1 MACAECQL
9 RSTSGDKCPWESYHG
24 SMQKKTKVKVERLSP
39 ADIERELNAFE
50 AKFGMT
56 TEEFLRKWELGEMG
70 DDEDVFDWR
79 GLVYLRDG
87 PGS

>member
-1 MACAECQL
+1 
-9 RSTSGDKCPWESYHG
+9 
-24 SMQKKTKVKVERLSP
+24 MQKKTKVKVERLSP
-39 ADIERELNAFE
+39 ADIERELSAFE

-56 TEEFLRKWELGEMG
+56 TEEFLRKWDLGEMG
-70 DDEDVFDWR
+70 DVEDVFDWR